1 MTARFDATSAAA
13 ALLADAASLG
23 PVRAIL
29 RSCSGF
35 VELFCSTD
43 AFEVRGA
50 WLHVRQPTA
59 HLHVQLPDLASAA
72 FHDAGED
79 AHPGRPSLWLLG
91 RCGSPCLL
99 LILDQTEG
107 AARRQQETAFATL
120 RARWGAQVA
129 FRGDDTT
136 AAEGRL
142 LH

>member
-1 MTARFDATSAAA
+1 MMTERLDAPSAAA

-35 VELFCSTD
+35 VELFCSAE
-43 AFEVRGA
+43 AFEVRGG

-59 HLHVQLPDLASAA
+59 HLHVQVPALAAAA
-72 FHDAGED
+72 FHDAGDD

-107 AARRQQETAFATL
+107 EARERQETAFAAL
-120 RARWGAQVA
+120 RARWGAQVV
-129 FRGDDTT
+129 FGDEDHR
-136 AAEGRL
+136 AEARL

>member
-1 MTARFDATSAAA
+1 MMMERLDVPSAAA

-35 VELFCSTD
+35 VELFCSAD
-43 AFEVRGA
+43 AFEVHGG

-59 HLHVQLPDLASAA
+59 HLHVQVPALAAAA
-72 FHDAGED
+72 FHDAGDE

-91 RCGSPCLL
+91 RCGAPCLL

-107 AARRQQETAFATL
+107 EARARQETAFQAL
-120 RARWGAQVA
+120 RARWGTQVA
-129 FRGDDTT
+129 FHGGD
-136 AAEGRL
+136 APAEDRL

>member
-1 MTARFDATSAAA
+1 MMERFDMPSAAA
-13 ALLADAASLG
+13 ALLADAATLG

-43 AFEVRGA
+43 AFEVGSG

-59 HLHVQLPDLASAA
+59 HLHVQVPALASVA
-72 FHDAGED
+72 FHDAGDE
-79 AHPGRPSLWLLG
+79 AHPGRPSIWLLG

-107 AARRQQETAFATL
+107 EARVRQESAFEAL
-120 RARWGAQVA
+120 RARWGTRVA
-129 FRGDDTT
+129 FR
-136 AAEGRL
+136 AEAPVAEGRL